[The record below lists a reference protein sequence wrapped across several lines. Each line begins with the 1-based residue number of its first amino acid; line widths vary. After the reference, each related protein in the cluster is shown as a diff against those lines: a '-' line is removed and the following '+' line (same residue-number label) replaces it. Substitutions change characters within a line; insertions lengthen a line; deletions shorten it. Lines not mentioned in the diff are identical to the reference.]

1 MSIDIYNAPR
11 KTIMV
16 MCHTSNGDHLDID
29 GRFYEKG
36 KEYRMSTEIIKPTP
50 DTNNQECILCWI
62 DFNEFFGNRFAVKGN
77 VYHKGEPYWPD
88 FRDYFVCPL
97 ARERNDKLERLGI

>member
-16 MCHTSNGDHLDID
+16 MCHTSNGID

-36 KEYRMSTEIIKPTP
+36 KEYRMSTEI
-50 DTNNQECILCWI
+50 NQECILCWI

-77 VYHKGEPYWPD
+77 IYNKGEPYWPD

-97 ARERNDKLERLGI
+97 ARERNDQLERLGI